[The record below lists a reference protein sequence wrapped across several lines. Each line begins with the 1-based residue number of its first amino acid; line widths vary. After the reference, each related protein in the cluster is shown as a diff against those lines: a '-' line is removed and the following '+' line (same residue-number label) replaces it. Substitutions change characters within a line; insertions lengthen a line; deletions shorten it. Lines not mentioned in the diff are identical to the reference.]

1 MPEQERKLN
10 IQIRPAR
17 PGDAEFL
24 AWLILTAGR
33 AHVTRGIW
41 EVILDGF
48 KIVDEKRH
56 PHFETEIGSPGM
68 ACMLQNI

>member
-1 MPEQERKLN
+1 MTEQERKLN

-33 AHVTRGIW
+33 AHVKRGIW
-41 EVILDGF
+41 EVILGG
-48 KIVDEKRH
+48 
-56 PHFETEIGSPGM
+56 TEQDNLEFLKLL
-68 ACMLQNI
+68 AVTTTAHL